1 MDISNVENGNTVTFQ
16 VSTKTPKTYSKKS
29 PNKDS
34 SFIFAKGEIALQ
46 LITKDSEF
54 MRYVGSKVV
63 QKLVKKKLKMD
74 TGIDISE
81 LSVTDIGDAM
91 ILRLSADVE
100 VSKTEILKL
109 FMNSKGE

>member
-1 MDISNVENGNTVTFQ
+1 M
-16 VSTKTPKTYSKKS
+16 
-29 PNKDS
+29 
-34 SFIFAKGEIALQ
+34 Q
-46 LITKDSEF
+46 LITNDSEF

-81 LSVTDIGDAM
+81 LSVIDNGDTVTF
-91 ILRLSADVE
+91 RLSTDVE
-100 VSKTEILKL
+100 VSKNDILKL

>member
-1 MDISNVENGNTVTFQ
+1 M
-16 VSTKTPKTYSKKS
+16 
-29 PNKDS
+29 
-34 SFIFAKGEIALQ
+34 Q

-74 TGIDISE
+74 VGIDISE
-81 LSVTDIGDAM
+81 LSMIDAGDTVM
-91 ILRLSADVE
+91 FRLSTDVE
-100 VSKTEILKL
+100 ASKNDILKL